1 MNIIELLK
9 LRYGEDLDVECPLG
23 YPGIQCCAGEVD
35 VKDAEIIRLKN
46 ILSGIHKGDVD
57 ILDSAIIA
65 IEMVPCFEEG
75 DEESQKRM
83 VEGLRRLQAMCRM
96 MVE

>member
-1 MNIIELLK
+1 MINNDQWVK
-9 LRYGEDLDVECPLG
+9 HMTDLRNQAEENEQKRLD
-23 YPGIQCCAGEVD
+23 A
-35 VKDAEIIRLKN
+35 KDTEIARLKN

-75 DEESQKRM
+75 DEESQKRI